1 MYSNPLQNR
10 HMDYVQELRRKSGEW
25 LREKRA
31 QAGLSQRALGKA
43 VGFDYY
49 TFISQIESGRGRV
62 PPERYEGYAKALG
75 VTPKEFA
82 TVMLRY
88 NDPITYE
95 LIFETKPAEELPTV
109 ESLEAR
115 LKRLE
120 ALLVSSS
127 QDV

>member
-1 MYSNPLQNR
+1 MYSNPLQSR
-10 HMDYVQELRRKSGEW
+10 DTDYVQELRRKGGEW
-25 LREKRA
+25 LREKRI

-49 TFISQIESGRGRV
+49 TFISQLESGRGRV
-62 PPERYEGYAKALG
+62 PPERYAGYAKALG
-75 VTPKEFA
+75 VSPKEFA

-95 LIFETKPAEELPTV
+95 LIFESDPAEEIPTV
-109 ESLEAR
+109 DRLEAR

-120 ALLVSSS
+120 ALVASSGK
-127 QDV
+127 